1 MSDLAK
7 NFIAGIFEHVD
18 AITAVA
24 NPTVNSYKRFGEFE
38 APKYVYWGMKNRDAL
53 IRIPE
58 FADMD
63 GARIEYRASDPS
75 ANPYL
80 LLAALLVAG
89 LDGIER
95 NLEPPK
101 SIEEDIYESG
111 LYRRLPT
118 LPPNLEKAL
127 DSFERDSLL
136 RES

>member
-1 MSDLAK
+1 
-7 NFIAGIFEHVD
+7 
-18 AITAVA
+18 
-24 NPTVNSYKRFGEFE
+24 
-38 APKYVYWGMKNRDAL
+38 
-53 IRIPE
+53 
-58 FADMD
+58 
-63 GARIEYRASDPS
+63 ARIEYRASDPS

-136 RES
+136 RDVLGVAGENFLKLKREEWSEYASRRITDWEYERYFEV